1 MATDNAP
8 APATPPPVRSAGET
22 STNVLSVR
30 LPSAELRRALTAKCE
45 QDDVSVAKFIAMVA
59 EEHLDGRLLHLPSAE
74 LGQALTAK
82 CEQDRVSV
90 DKFLTMVTEAYLD
103 GRLRIVEKESPRPS
117 FLIPADADP
126 DR

>member
-45 QDDVSVAKFIAMVA
+45 QDDVSVREFIT
-59 EEHLDGRLLHLPSAE
+59 R
-74 LGQALTAK
+74 
-82 CEQDRVSV
+82 
-90 DKFLTMVTEAYLD
+90 VTEAYLD

>member
-22 STNVLSVR
+22 VSSVFSTR
-30 LPSAELRRALTAKCE
+30 LEPELRRALTAKCE
-45 QDDVSVAKFIAMVA
+45 QDGVSVREFIT
-59 EEHLDGRLLHLPSAE
+59 R
-74 LGQALTAK
+74 
-82 CEQDRVSV
+82 
-90 DKFLTMVTEAYLD
+90 VTEAYLD